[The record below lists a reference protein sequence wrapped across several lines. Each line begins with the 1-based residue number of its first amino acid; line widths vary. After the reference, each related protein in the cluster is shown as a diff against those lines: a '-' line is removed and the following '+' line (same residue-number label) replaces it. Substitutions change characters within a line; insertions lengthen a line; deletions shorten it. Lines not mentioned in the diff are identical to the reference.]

1 MKPNHISRIC
11 PLLYVLAFLILTVP
25 SCSSVTDVSQQPTSV
40 VTLQPAI
47 GILVTFVPDTS
58 EGVTEEAMVTARDVL
73 VKRLELA
80 DIKGAK
86 ATLVDSFTIQVELT
100 QASDIPTTVQ
110 LGTTEG
116 RLIFF
121 GSSSSFSAGELAPSN
136 PDIILSNEDISGAQ
150 LLQQGEQIQI
160 GIDLTATGGSKLA
173 EFTKTHIGEYL
184 VVACDGK
191 VIMSPQIPT
200 EIRDTH
206 IIISGSFT
214 LESGKLLVIQLGS
227 GRLPFKLN
235 AVNHP

>member
-1 MKPNHISRIC
+1 MKPNRISRNL
-11 PLLYVLAFLILTVP
+11 PLLCVLAFLILTA
-25 SCSSVTDVSQQPTSV
+25 SCTSATDVSQQPTSV
-40 VTLQPAI
+40 VT
-47 GILVTFVPDTS
+47 FVPDAT
-58 EGVTEEAMVTARDVL
+58 EGVTEEAVVTARDVL
-73 VKRLELA
+73 LKRLELA
-80 DIKGAK
+80 GIKVVK
-86 ATLVDSFTIQVELT
+86 AALVDSFTIHVELM

-121 GSSSSFSAGELAPSN
+121 GSSSSFSEGESAPSN
-136 PDIILSNEDISGAQ
+136 PDIILSNEDISGAK
-150 LLQQGEQIQI
+150 LLQQGGQIQI

-184 VVACDGK
+184 VVAYDGK

-214 LESGKLLVIQLGS
+214 LGIRKSSGYPIG
-227 GRLPFKLN
+227 
-235 AVNHP
+235 

>member
-1 MKPNHISRIC
+1 MKTNHISRIC

-40 VTLQPAI
+40 VTFQQPTSV
-47 GILVTFVPDTS
+47 VTFVPDAS

-73 VKRLELA
+73 LKRLELA
-80 DIKGAK
+80 GIKVVK
-86 ATLVDSFTIQVELT
+86 ATLVDSFTIQVELM

-121 GSSSSFSAGELAPSN
+121 GSSSSLLEGESVPSN
-136 PDIILSNEDISGAQ
+136 PDIILSNDDISGAQ

-160 GIDLTATGGSKLA
+160 GLDLTAIGGSKLA
-173 EFTKTHIGEYL
+173 EYTKTHIGEYL
-184 VVACDGK
+184 VVAYDGQ

-227 GRLPFKLN
+227 GRLPLKLN
-235 AVNHP
+235 AVNNP

>member
-1 MKPNHISRIC
+1 MKPLHILRIR
-11 PLLYVLAFLILTVP
+11 PLLYVLAFLILTAP

-47 GILVTFVPDTS
+47 LVTFVPDAS
-58 EGVTEEAMVTARDVL
+58 EGVTEETMVTARDVL
-73 VKRLELA
+73 LKRLELA
-80 DIKGAK
+80 GIKVVK
-86 ATLVDSFTIQVELT
+86 ATLVDSFTIQVELM

-121 GSSSSFSAGELAPSN
+121 GSSSSFLEGELAPSN
-136 PDIILSNEDISGAQ
+136 LNIILSNEDISGAQ

-160 GIDLTATGGSKLA
+160 GLDLTPTGGSKLA
-173 EFTKTHIGEYL
+173 EFTKMHIGEYM
-184 VVACDGK
+184 VVAYDGK

-206 IIISGSFT
+206 VIISGSFT
-214 LESGKLLVIQLGS
+214 LESGKVLVIQLGS

-235 AVNHP
+235 AVNNP

>member
-1 MKPNHISRIC
+1 MKTNHILRIRS
-11 PLLYVLAFLILTVP
+11 LLYVLAFLVLTAP
-25 SCSSVTDVSQQPTSV
+25 GCSSVTDVSQQPPSV
-40 VTLQPAI
+40 
-47 GILVTFVPDTS
+47 VTFVPAAS

-73 VKRLELA
+73 LKRLELA
-80 DIKGAK
+80 GIKVVK
-86 ATLVDSFTIQVELT
+86 ATLADSFTIQVELM

-121 GSSSSFSAGELAPSN
+121 GSSSSFLEGELAPSN
-136 PDIILSNEDISGAQ
+136 PNIVLTNEDISGAQ
-150 LLQQGEQIQI
+150 LLQQDEQIQI
-160 GIDLTATGGSKLA
+160 GVDLTATGGSKLA

-214 LESGKLLVIQLGS
+214 LESGTVLVIQLGS
-227 GRLPFKLN
+227 GRLPFKLK
-235 AVNHP
+235 AVNNP

>member
-1 MKPNHISRIC
+1 MRPNRILQIL
-11 PLLYVLAFLILTVP
+11 PLLCVMAFLILTA
-25 SCSSVTDVSQQPTSV
+25 SCTSATDVSQQPTLV

-47 GILVTFVPDTS
+47 LVTFVPDAS
-58 EGVTEEAMVTARDVL
+58 EGVTEEAVVTARDVL
-73 VKRLELA
+73 LKRLELA
-80 DIKGAK
+80 GIKVVN

-121 GSSSSFSAGELAPSN
+121 GSSSSFSEGELAPSN
-136 PDIILSNEDISGAQ
+136 PDIILSNEDISGAK
-150 LLQQGEQIQI
+150 LLQQGGQIQI

-173 EFTKTHIGEYL
+173 EFTKTHIGKYL

-214 LESGKLLVIQLGS
+214 LESGKVLVIQLGS

-235 AVNHP
+235 AVNNP